1 MLPFVTF
8 AVDQF
13 EITAGA
19 SVEFRS
25 SPPVIRSFCGR
36 CGSPLSYRHADEP
49 HCIDI
54 MTCSLDDPEG
64 VPATF
69 HIWVSQKLSWIRISD
84 DLPAFQ
90 TTRAEPKGERG
101 MLHPPPPG
109 RMSPRVAN
117 PSNSQLAGASD
128 LSQL

>member
-90 TTRAEPKGERG
+90 TTRAEP
-101 MLHPPPPG
+101 
-109 RMSPRVAN
+109 
-117 PSNSQLAGASD
+117 
-128 LSQL
+128 